1 MKQNRNVKQL
11 FCLKTFSPTICHD
24 YTLGICHVCSS
35 HRARIMVLWL
45 SYNFLLCNF
54 GLFTHVSLLISFIS
68 HDFYDLTLN
77 KNLLQNK
84 TKHTI
89 WQNLTQNKV
98 RKKILTF
105 YTVDTKKD
113 YHNIFSRTQL
123 NKTKY
128 FRLRRFD
135 EWELRRDLKREL
147 RAILYHRQTDTQTDG
162 RIDRQSDFLS
172 SCRS

>member
-11 FCLKTFSPTICHD
+11 FSLKTFSPTICHD

-89 WQNLTQNKV
+89 WQKLTQNKV
-98 RKKILTF
+98 CKKSLHILHSWHK
-105 YTVDTKKD
+105 YG
-113 YHNIFSRTQL
+113 YHHNMFSRTQP

-128 FRLRRFD
+128 FRFRRFD
-135 EWELRRDLKREL
+135 ERELKREL
-147 RAILYHRQTDTQTDG
+147 REN
-162 RIDRQSDFLS
+162 
-172 SCRS
+172 

>member
-89 WQNLTQNKV
+89 WQKLTQNKV
-98 RKKILTF
+98 CKKSLHILHSWHK
-105 YTVDTKKD
+105 YMA
-113 YHNIFSRTQL
+113 IIIICSPEL
-123 NKTKY
+123 N
-128 FRLRRFD
+128 
-135 EWELRRDLKREL
+135 
-147 RAILYHRQTDTQTDG
+147 QT
-162 RIDRQSDFLS
+162 RQSIPGSDSLMREFWEEK
-172 SCRS
+172 